1 MKKWVFRVV
10 LFLSLGGNACALLG
24 HLDFLVGGGNS
35 KGSPDGVYNADA
47 MCLRQLNQFKSE
59 RARIWADLSISTQP
73 APDQGKPDYDEVIRL
88 IVTPPGVDL
97 EMKYR
102 EIEDLV
108 RWSEDSKTVSFRLPN
123 ATITVTPQKTK

>member
-59 RARIWADLSISTQP
+59 RARIWADLSISTKP
-73 APDQGKPDYDEVIRL
+73 AHFGLPDYGDVIRL
-88 IVTPPGVDL
+88 MVTPPGVDFG
-97 EMKYR
+97 EQYR
-102 EIEDLV
+102 DIEDLV
-108 RWSEDSKTVSFRLPN
+108 RWSEDSKTVTFRLPN
-123 ATITVTPQKTK
+123 ATITVTPQKAK